1 MFRILNKLNNFLSKS
16 IKRKFGIL
24 SILLL
29 LGMVLEFVGIGLL
42 VPILEIISNQDFRSN
57 TIFTDYIPAFIK
69 SKTDQEI
76 LFLFLFFIVFIYF
89 FKTVFMGILSFK
101 QNKFIYGINSTL
113 TNKLYQ
119 LYLSQEYRFHIK
131 KSSALLSKN
140 LITELS
146 YFSLYLNAIL
156 VILTETLFISTVI
169 LCVIWI
175 NPISTLT
182 VGMFFTILSVIYF
195 SISKKFV
202 KRWSKDRKKLEGL
215 FTITLHEGIR
225 GIRDVKMYGIIDPFV
240 KKFQKEKSEIN
251 YITSKFTTLNAFPR
265 YFFELLTVLTLVF
278 YLAVVTLYGLNMQ
291 SLISTIGIFI
301 AATFRIL
308 PSVNKI
314 LVSIQGSKFYN
325 SSVNYIIGEFE
336 EASKGIEDQENHS
349 RTEFYNS
356 IQIKSLRFSYNLGK
370 KNILDNLNLEISKG
384 SIIGIKGSSGSGK
397 STFID
402 LFVALQKPTQGQIL
416 VDGVSIFKNIN
427 GWRNNIGYVSQFVF
441 LSDTTIAENIAFGK
455 SKEAIDY
462 RRLDKVIKMA
472 QLSTFIKEL
481 PNGIESKVG
490 ESGINVSGGQK
501 QRIGIAR
508 ALYNNPEILVLDE
521 ATSSLDD
528 NTEKNVM
535 KSIYK
540 LKGEKTILI
549 VAHRLS
555 TLDKC
560 DIIYNLDSG
569 KFEEE
574 KKFF

>member
-1 MFRILNKLNNFLSKS
+1 MFRILNKLNNFLSIS

-140 LITELS
+140 LITELR
-146 YFSLYLNAIL
+146 YFSFYLNAIL

-202 KRWSKDRKKLEGL
+202 KRWSKDRKKLEDL

-225 GIRDVKMYGIIDPFV
+225 GIRDVKMYGIIDPYV

-397 STFID
+397 TTFID

>member
-1 MFRILNKLNNFLSKS
+1 MFRILNKLNNFLSIS

-278 YLAVVTLYGLNMQ
+278 YLTVVSLYGLNMQ

-455 SKEAIDY
+455 SKEEIDY
-462 RRLDKVIKMA
+462 RQLDKVIKMA

-574 KKFF
+574 